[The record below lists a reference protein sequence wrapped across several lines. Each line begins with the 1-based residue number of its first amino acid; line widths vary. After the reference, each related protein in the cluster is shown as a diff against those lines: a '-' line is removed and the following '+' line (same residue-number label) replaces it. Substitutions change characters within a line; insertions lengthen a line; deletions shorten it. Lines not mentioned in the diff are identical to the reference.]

1 MDLAS
6 DEQDIDPQ
14 EIVIQGFRNVRS
26 RTNYRYRGTAMSTTD
41 AMDIDDLQMLVHE
54 YEGVLAHVAS
64 AFATIALIARSRA
77 TQNLPYEQLQKS
89 MDYLC
94 LVSTWMTCYL
104 ETLYMDIED
113 RIYFVHVERP
123 LPDMKLRTIDD
134 LEDDNQSNFFF
145 WFHHFSTTIAIITL
159 ENPKFIS
166 RRRTNLLWRR
176 GISCFFI
183 SYQVWNELRTNG

>member
-134 LEDDNQSNFFF
+134 LEDDNQSNFLFGF
-145 WFHHFSTTIAIITL
+145 IISQL
-159 ENPKFIS
+159 Q
-166 RRRTNLLWRR
+166 LL
-176 GISCFFI
+176 
-183 SYQVWNELRTNG
+183 